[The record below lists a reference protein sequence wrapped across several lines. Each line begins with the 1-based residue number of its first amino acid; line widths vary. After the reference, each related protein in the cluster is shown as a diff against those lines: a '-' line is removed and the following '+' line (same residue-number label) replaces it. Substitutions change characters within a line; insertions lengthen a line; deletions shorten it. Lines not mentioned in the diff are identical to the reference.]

1 MTDPAERQ
9 ARRRAILDEI
19 VRLAASVNPELTPSR
34 PIRESDRLLEDLQLD
49 SMTLTALA
57 VALEDHFRV
66 ILTDAPA
73 GALDTVGGLADYI
86 ARQAGDPE

>member
-1 MTDPAERQ
+1 MTDSAEDQ
-9 ARRRAILDEI
+9 ARRRAILEEI
-19 VRLAASVNPELTPSR
+19 VRLAASVNPELAPSR
-34 PIRESDRLLEDLQLD
+34 RILETDRLLEDLQLD

-86 ARQAGDPE
+86 ARQPGGPA